1 MGWDGWIWNF
11 RVSPFSLFFSLSS
24 FPSLCLCVSS
34 LCFFVSRAFR
44 SLVPSG
50 YREGVACFIKA
61 MEIQC
66 EKKNSNYFFFQKLLI
81 TLPSLSFLS
90 LDIMIYDI

>member
-50 YREGVACFIKA
+50 YREGVGCCINA

-66 EKKNSNYFFFQKLLI
+66 EKKILIIFFFKNFLLPTVSI
-81 TLPSLSFLS
+81 VPFPRYN
-90 LDIMIYDI
+90 DI